1 MAQKYYNTDDAAEVL
16 GVSVDQVKAMQ
27 QRREIH
33 GYRDGADWK
42 FKAEVIDDL
51 VGKVTEQP
59 PVEIPE
65 DEASDDATL
74 DDATPDDGD
83 DVLLSEVEFGA
94 SDPSASG
101 TVIGMES
108 DLSVAGESDIQLAGA
123 GESAAPQSSEVAN
136 LDELDLTLEEDLS
149 LIEDEKPVAG
159 AGDSDVDLAGDALED
174 DDLVLGGSGVG
185 SDITIGSDS
194 GISLVDPAD
203 SGLSLEEPLELAGS
217 GIESLELGEDDVIE
231 LADGDDAS
239 NELKTDDDF
248 LLTPMEDVG
257 EDDGSESS
265 SQVIALDTGSE
276 EIDAGVA
283 GGMAAMLD
291 EDLSSQGNAE
301 MGFGEAMD
309 PGAMGAQAGGFA
321 EGAQLGA
328 GTMTLPEAPY
338 SGWNI
343 AGLAICSLMLI
354 FCGMFTY
361 DLLQNMWSWGGAFDA
376 NSAIMDLILE
386 QLPE

>member
-1 MAQKYYNTDDAAEVL
+1 MAQTYYNTDEAAAVL
-16 GVSVDQVKAMQ
+16 GISVDEVKAMQ

-42 FKAEVIDDL
+42 FKAEVIDEL
-51 VGKVTEQP
+51 VGKIAKQP
-59 PVEIPE
+59 SVETPE
-65 DEASDDATL
+65 DEP
-74 DDATPDDGD
+74 PDDEG

-101 TVIGMES
+101 TVIGMEG
-108 DLSVAGESDIQLAGA
+108 DLAALGDSDIQLAGA
-123 GESAAPQSSEVAN
+123 GEPAAPQSAEVAD

-149 LIEDEKPVAG
+149 LIEEEKPVAT
-159 AGDSDVDLAGDALED
+159 AGDSDIDLAGDDLED

-203 SGLSLEEPLELAGS
+203 SGLSLEEPLDLAGS
-217 GIESLELGEDDVIE
+217 GVESLELGEDDMIE
-231 LADGDDAS
+231 LAEDADAS
-239 NELKTDDDF
+239 SELKTDDDF
-248 LLTPMEDVG
+248 LLTPLEEVG

-276 EIDAGVA
+276 EMGAGVA

-291 EDLSSQGNAE
+291 EDIGAQPGAE
-301 MGFGEAMD
+301 MGFGSPMD

-321 EGAQLGA
+321 EGAQLGT
-328 GTMTLPEAPY
+328 GTMTLPETPY
-338 SGWNI
+338 SGLNI
-343 AGLAICSLMLI
+343 AGLALCSVVLI

-361 DLLQNMWSWGGAFDA
+361 DLLQNMWSWDGAFDA
-376 NSAIMDLILE
+376 NSAIMDWILE
-386 QLPE
+386 QFEG